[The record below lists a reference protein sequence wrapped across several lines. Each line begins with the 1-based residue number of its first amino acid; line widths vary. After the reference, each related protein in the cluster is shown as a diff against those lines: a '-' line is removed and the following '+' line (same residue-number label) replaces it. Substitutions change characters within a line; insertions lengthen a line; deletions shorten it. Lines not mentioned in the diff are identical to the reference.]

1 MVHNRLSAR
10 AVETKTKRG
19 RYGDGGGL
27 FLQVSKWGT
36 KAWIFRYERDGRERH
51 MGLGPLHAVSLAQA
65 RERARHYRQLRTQG
79 IDPIEAREAAGAE
92 RRIAAAKAKTF
103 DQCAD
108 AYIAAHRAGWRNA
121 KHAAQWE
128 ATLATYASPA
138 FGKLPVHDVDTGLVL
153 KALEPIW
160 TTKPETA
167 GRLRGRVELVLDWA
181 AVRGH
186 RKGEN
191 PARWRGHLDK
201 LLPARSKV
209 RKVKHHPALPYVEL
223 PAFMIA
229 LRAQEGMSANAL
241 EFTIL
246 TAARTNE
253 TIGATWPEID
263 IAGKVWTIPA
273 DRMKAERGHRVPLI
287 GPALAILKR
296 MAELR
301 ENEFVFPG
309 DRRAGLSNMAMLEM
323 VRGMN
328 ERRSAMGEPKWID
341 PRQGKEIVPH
351 GFRSTFRDWAS
362 ERTNFPWEVAEAA
375 LAHQVGDD
383 TERAYHRVDLFE
395 KRRRLMGEWAR
406 YCDRA
411 PAAAANVIRLLRL

>member
-1 MVHNRLSAR
+1 MAHNRLSAR
-10 AVETKTKRG
+10 GVEAKTKRG

-36 KAWIFRYERDGRERH
+36 KAWIFRYERDGREHH

-65 RERARHYRQLRTQG
+65 RERARDYRQLRTQG
-79 IDPIEAREAAGAE
+79 IDPIEARNAAGAE

-108 AYIAAHRAGWRNA
+108 AYIAAHHAGWRNA

-128 ATLATYASPA
+128 ATLATYASPE
-138 FGKLPVHDVDTGLVL
+138 FGKLPVHAVDTGLVL

-167 GRLRGRVELVLDWA
+167 GRVRGRIELVLDWA

-209 RKVKHHPALPYVEL
+209 RKVKHHPALPYDEL
-223 PAFMIA
+223 PAFMAA
-229 LRAQEGMSANAL
+229 LRGQEGIAARAL

-246 TAARTNE
+246 TVARTNE
-253 TIGATWPEID
+253 TIGASWDEIG
-263 IAGKVWTIPA
+263 AHAKLWTITA
-273 DRMKAERGHRVPLI
+273 ERMKAERDHRVPLSKR
-287 GPALAILKR
+287 ALAIL
-296 MAELR
+296 E
-301 ENEFVFPG
+301 ET
-309 DRRAGLSNMAMLEM
+309 SNCLE
-323 VRGMN
+323 
-328 ERRSAMGEPKWID
+328 
-341 PRQGKEIVPH
+341 
-351 GFRSTFRDWAS
+351 
-362 ERTNFPWEVAEAA
+362 
-375 LAHQVGDD
+375 
-383 TERAYHRVDLFE
+383 
-395 KRRRLMGEWAR
+395 
-406 YCDRA
+406 
-411 PAAAANVIRLLRL
+411 